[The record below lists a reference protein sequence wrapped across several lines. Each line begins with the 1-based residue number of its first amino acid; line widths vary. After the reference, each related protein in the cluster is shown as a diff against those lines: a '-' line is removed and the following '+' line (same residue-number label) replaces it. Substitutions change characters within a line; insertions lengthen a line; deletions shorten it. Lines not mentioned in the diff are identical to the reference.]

1 MYGPNSLSRFTTTY
15 SEFFN
20 FVYLKLLFIHFR
32 FIRAASFSYLGP
44 GPEAVV
50 SKRALLEREAA
61 YCLKTGYTSRAAT
74 QQRYARNANDKA
86 KTQMRYAKEADDKA
100 AMYLRWAADALKHY

>member
-1 MYGPNSLSRFTTTY
+1 ML
-15 SEFFN
+15 
-20 FVYLKLLFIHFR
+20 HFR
-32 FIRAASFSYLGP
+32 LSRAASCSSLGP
-44 GPEAVV
+44 GPEAVM

-74 QQRYARNANDKA
+74 QQRYARNANDRA
-86 KTQMRYAKEADDKA
+86 KTQMRYAKEADDKV